1 MDYLVF
7 TGDLVDARYIT
18 QKARESPDIERPLIH
33 KKLLEDSFLR
43 AREYL
48 NYLSSRLGVPN
59 KDVLLCCGNHDVN
72 RAVLPCL
79 EVPCVCRSDVK
90 TNTESFREWDKARG
104 ERKALSAL
112 MERCRKER
120 RPGTNYAIVYGSN
133 AEALDHL
140 KEACAQIMDRPPIA
154 EYPVG
159 CVISINTGPNM
170 IGILYRT

>member
-90 TNTESFREWDKARG
+90 TNTESFREWDMVAREFG
-104 ERKALSAL
+104 DMSVSHETKLVVRNEFFFL
-112 MERCRKER
+112 
-120 RPGTNYAIVYGSN
+120 I
-133 AEALDHL
+133 
-140 KEACAQIMDRPPIA
+140 
-154 EYPVG
+154 
-159 CVISINTGPNM
+159 INTNWNVTAHRKDV
-170 IGILYRT
+170 LRTPLPP

>member
-7 TGDLVDARYIT
+7 TGDLVAARYIT

-59 KDVLLCCGNHDVN
+59 EDVLLCCGNHDVN

-90 TNTESFREWDKARG
+90 TNTESFREWDMVARELG
-104 ERKALSAL
+104 DMSVSHETKLVVRNEFFFL
-112 MERCRKER
+112 
-120 RPGTNYAIVYGSN
+120 I
-133 AEALDHL
+133 
-140 KEACAQIMDRPPIA
+140 
-154 EYPVG
+154 
-159 CVISINTGPNM
+159 INTNWNVTAHRKDV
-170 IGILYRT
+170 LRTPLPP

>member
-90 TNTESFREWDKARG
+90 TNTESFREWDMVAREFG
-104 ERKALSAL
+104 DMSVSHETKLVVRN
-112 MERCRKER
+112 EFFFF
-120 RPGTNYAIVYGSN
+120 
-133 AEALDHL
+133 DH
-140 KEACAQIMDRPPIA
+140 
-154 EYPVG
+154 
-159 CVISINTGPNM
+159 
-170 IGILYRT
+170 

>member
-18 QKARESPDIERPLIH
+18 QKAQESPDIERPLIH

-90 TNTESFREWDKARG
+90 TNTESFREWDMVAREFG
-104 ERKALSAL
+104 DMSVSHETKLVVRNEFFFL
-112 MERCRKER
+112 
-120 RPGTNYAIVYGSN
+120 I
-133 AEALDHL
+133 
-140 KEACAQIMDRPPIA
+140 
-154 EYPVG
+154 
-159 CVISINTGPNM
+159 INTNWNVTAHRNVNANIYLSHFPAK
-170 IGILYRT
+170 

>member
-18 QKARESPDIERPLIH
+18 QKARESPDIERPLVH

-90 TNTESFREWDKARG
+90 TNTESFREWDMVAREFG
-104 ERKALSAL
+104 DMSVSHETKLVVRNEFFFL
-112 MERCRKER
+112 
-120 RPGTNYAIVYGSN
+120 I
-133 AEALDHL
+133 
-140 KEACAQIMDRPPIA
+140 
-154 EYPVG
+154 
-159 CVISINTGPNM
+159 INTNWNVTAHRKDV
-170 IGILYRT
+170 LRTPLPP

>member
-59 KDVLLCCGNHDVN
+59 EDVLLCCGNHDVN

-90 TNTESFREWDKARG
+90 TNTESFREWDMVAREFG
-104 ERKALSAL
+104 DMSVSHETKLVVRNEFFFL
-112 MERCRKER
+112 
-120 RPGTNYAIVYGSN
+120 I
-133 AEALDHL
+133 
-140 KEACAQIMDRPPIA
+140 
-154 EYPVG
+154 
-159 CVISINTGPNM
+159 INTNWNVTAHRKDV
-170 IGILYRT
+170 LRTPLPP

>member
-18 QKARESPDIERPLIH
+18 QKARESPDIESPLIH

-90 TNTESFREWDKARG
+90 TNTESFREWDMVAREFG
-104 ERKALSAL
+104 DMSVSHETKLVVRNEFFFL
-112 MERCRKER
+112 
-120 RPGTNYAIVYGSN
+120 I
-133 AEALDHL
+133 
-140 KEACAQIMDRPPIA
+140 
-154 EYPVG
+154 
-159 CVISINTGPNM
+159 INTNWNVTAHRKDV
-170 IGILYRT
+170 LRTPLPP